1 MRMKRRGRVAG
12 WIVSALTVLPVLSGC
27 AESTADAPGPEA
39 RENTTRKLGAYP
51 AAFAGL
57 VQWDDGLSEI
67 SYYDAV
73 DTIYGAQRRYTRVML
88 VNREWLNAAEFVKA
102 MVPDLARGDIPVLK
116 LNIAEEIPTANY
128 NYRYMVTLFVNRES
142 LLPLKLTASSQEWCG
157 TTFKQLQWLPAG
169 RGTEAPSRPELRIQ
183 SFSYFEGEGDRVWA
197 LPGEPVVYP
206 AEALFLLVRASAAAG
221 RDWDLHLLP
230 PMRSNHAVAPTPVA
244 AQIRVDRAVSELDVP
259 FGKFR
264 AVRVRVSR
272 ESHEERFWIESDP
285 PYRLLSHESDAGQQM
300 ILRHVERRAYWD
312 PSSGSSFY
320 RPGTAP

>member
-1 MRMKRRGRVAG
+1 MRMKRRGHVAG
-12 WIVSALTVLPVLSGC
+12 WIVSALTVLPVHSGC
-27 AESTADAPGPEA
+27 AGPTEDASASDVRGDTAS
-39 RENTTRKLGAYP
+39 KLDAYP

-57 VQWDDGLSEI
+57 DQWDDGLCEI

-88 VNREWLNAAEFVKA
+88 VNREWLNAAQLVKA
-102 MVPDLARGDIPVLK
+102 TVPDPDRGDIPVLK

-142 LLPLKLTASSQEWCG
+142 LLPLKLAASSQEWCG

-169 RGTEAPSRPELRIQ
+169 RGAEALSQPELRIQ

-206 AEALFLLVRASAAAG
+206 AEALFLLVRAAAAAG
-221 RDWDLHLLP
+221 GDLEIHLLP

-244 AQIRVDRAVSELDVP
+244 TQVRVDRAVSEIEVP
-259 FGKFR
+259 FGQFL
-264 AVRVRVSR
+264 AVRVRVSH
-272 ESHEERFWIESDP
+272 ESHEQHFWIESDP
-285 PYRLLSHESDAGQQM
+285 PYRLLSHQSDAGQRM
-300 ILRHVERRAYWD
+300 VLRHVERRAYWD

-320 RPGTAP
+320 RPGMAP